1 MPSTHLTKE
10 ESMKKTYDL
19 IREKIT
25 LQRFSLGLTA
35 VFLLVSLSA
44 CGWHNPYYH
53 HKYGN
58 QGYSSE
64 TGQDNDNALKI
75 LRERYAR
82 GEISADEFGRMKS
95 ELEK

>member
-1 MPSTHLTKE
+1 
-10 ESMKKTYDL
+10 MKKTYDL
-19 IREKIT
+19 IRDKIT
-25 LQRFSLGLTA
+25 LQRFFLGLTA
-35 VFLLVSLSA
+35 VFLLVLLSA

-53 HKYGN
+53 QRYGS

-64 TGQDNDNALKI
+64 KGQENDNALKI
-75 LRERYAR
+75 IRERYAR